1 MFQCISSNLLINR
14 GEIKETIYIHKIK
27 SPDEWAIAQQ
37 ACKDE
42 SIVSLFISPTATY
55 IALYFYLSSNVKR
68 KNQYTDFLYIY
79 IHIYIY
85 FFFLVFLFCFL
96 FFVRSKDHVP
106 CVIGLRIIRIIELT
120 RRILVGVSTWTST
133 DTCSTTSMSRPIK
146 VVQIGVNPVAHIL
159 CEITRRATVLIFG
172 TFEDWRRG
180 WSRWRCW

>member
-14 GEIKETIYIHKIK
+14 GEKKETIYIYKIK

-55 IALYFYLSSNVKR
+55 IALYFYVSSNVKR

-79 IHIYIY
+79 IV
-85 FFFLVFLFCFL
+85 FFLFCFL

-159 CEITRRATVLIFG
+159 CESTRRATVLIFS